1 MCDGRVL
8 AFLEPRERDQME
20 QRPRL
25 TCPTSDRLEG
35 GEPCL
40 PALGLSRCLCPRLMG
55 EKEALFPEQPPLC
68 PQLLPVALGQSSQHL
83 SGNFSRRA
91 HLVRDGNPNSI
102 PQKQR
107 RTSWKEKTSSEK
119 RRRSWTP
126 RSRERTSPAQPSGS
140 RGLCAYLLGVP
151 NFSAVVGLF
160 QVQIPKKQRKL
171 DFQV

>member
-55 EKEALFPEQPPLC
+55 EKEPLFPEQPPLC

-91 HLVRDGNPNSI
+91 HPVRDGNPNSS

-107 RTSWKEKTSSEK
+107 RTSWKEKASSEK

-126 RSRERTSPAQPSGS
+126 RSIAWQKTSNTLHYSEHTLCNQRHCLGEQSVRLSKLGS
-140 RGLCAYLLGVP
+140 IMSHKETP
-151 NFSAVVGLF
+151 
-160 QVQIPKKQRKL
+160 
-171 DFQV
+171 